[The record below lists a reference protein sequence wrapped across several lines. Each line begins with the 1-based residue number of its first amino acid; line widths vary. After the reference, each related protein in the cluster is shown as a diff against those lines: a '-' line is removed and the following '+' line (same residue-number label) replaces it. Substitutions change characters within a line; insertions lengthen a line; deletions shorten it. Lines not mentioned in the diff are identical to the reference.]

1 MSKKQLTRSEYYQR
15 QNKQTIKN
23 NFQHLRNMRDE
34 VVRNGM
40 YNLLEDAVQI
50 ALELHDENHQA
61 HIEIGDTYGWVLI
74 HNGKIEDLMVVS
86 TPQNEGRATEQLRK
100 KASGVSKR
108 GWIGIVMAGLEPA
121 NYFSVTYESN
131 LLYYTTL
138 EIKQNF
144 LYYFTA
150 I

>member
-1 MSKKQLTRSEYYQR
+1 MSKKSSNANNIK
-15 QNKQTIKN
+15 QNSQTIGN
-23 NFQHLRNMRDE
+23 AFARLRRMEEE
-34 VVRNGM
+34 VIRRGM
-40 YNLLEDAVQI
+40 YALLEDAVQI

-74 HNGKIEDLMVVS
+74 HNGNIEELAVVS

-100 KASGVSKR
+100 KARWINKK
-108 GWIGIVMAGLEPA
+108 GWVGIVMAGLEPA

-131 LLYYTTL
+131 LLYYTL
-138 EIKQNF
+138 QDIRQNF
-144 LYYFTA
+144 FQYFTA